1 MNRIVDT
8 LRPFV
13 LPVALIALASG
24 ILLVTDTSVQRSG
37 TGTTQQRMPRVAI
50 LQHASQFA
58 LEEGVGGMIK
68 GLAEQGYVDGR
79 TVSIER
85 FNAQGDMPT
94 SNDIARR
101 VTDGS
106 FDLVLTS
113 STTSMQAVANANRQG
128 KVKHIF
134 GITADPAG
142 AGIGVSRTD
151 PLDHPPW
158 MAGLGSF
165 APVEKVLLLAREM
178 NPQLKRIGLVWHT
191 AESNSQSYTLATR
204 EACRKLGLELL
215 EANAENSSGVGEAAR
230 SLVARGIDALLVT
243 GDVVVLTAIDSVVA
257 AGKRGGIPVISVV
270 PPNVRAG
277 ALFDLGGDFVAIGR
291 EVGLLAGE
299 VLKGRSP
306 ATIPV
311 VNRVPEQLLLNLV
324 TLEANKAHWSLPQG
338 LRERASVI
346 IDATGQHANPQAV
359 YSQDGS
365 TAPPPPPAPAPAP
378 TTGTTPVGAPA
389 R

>member
-1 MNRIVDT
+1 MSRLVT
-8 LRPFV
+8 ALRPFL
-13 LPVALIALASG
+13 LPVALIVAVSG
-24 ILLVTDTSVQRSG
+24 ILLATDTSTRSADPAVA
-37 TGTTQQRMPRVAI
+37 QQRLPRVAI

-58 LEEGVGGMIK
+58 LEEGVGGMIQ
-68 GLAEQGYVDGR
+68 GLAEQGFVDGK

-128 KVKHIF
+128 KVKHVF
-134 GITADPAG
+134 GVTADPAG

-158 MAGLGSF
+158 MAGLASF
-165 APVEKVLLLAREM
+165 APVEKVLLLALQM
-178 NPQLKRIGLVWHT
+178 NPRLKRIGLVWHT

-230 SLVARGIDALLVT
+230 SLVARGVDALLVT

-257 AGKRGGIPVISVV
+257 AGKRGGVPVISVV
-270 PPNVRAG
+270 PPNARAG

-299 VLKGRSP
+299 VLKGRSQ

-324 TLEANKAHWSLPQG
+324 TLEANRARWSLPNG

-346 IDATGQHANPQAV
+346 IDASGQHANPKAV
-359 YSQDGS
+359 YSQGGDP
-365 TAPPPPPAPAPAP
+365 APPPPPPPAPVP
-378 TTGTTPVGAPA
+378 TSGAAPVGAPT